1 MARLEEAPLVLRR
14 IVATVL
20 VVACASEPDLP
31 PVALPGAALVHVGT
45 VPLEGTGAPAVFDV
59 ADLAVNADGQ
69 WFVLDGSTAHLHKYD
84 PTGEYM
90 ASVSGPDGTAAALM
104 QPSGTNPRSVIVGRD
119 DHLYVTGAPES
130 LPFDPARPTAAVARI
145 DRDLAVDTVFTVDDT
160 YFLTAI
166 HAWEERIAAVLMRPE
181 GPGNEVRVLQYDGT
195 PESSF
200 HPRDE
205 RMESVP
211 YWWGWFMTHAA
222 PAGDELAVV
231 NSLYPVHRYERGGEL
246 KGTFGGPSP
255 SFRQPSQPERWGFT
269 GPDGRAKYDAWLRS
283 FTTIRSIHVLSDSLV
298 VVVLED
304 RNPEETAVADPSW
317 RADLFDLASGRVL
330 ARDLPLPG
338 KVVEA
343 DSLLYVAAR
352 NSEHL
357 WQVHTF
363 RVEFDQ

>member
-211 YWWGWFMTHAA
+211 YWSGWFMTHAA

-231 NSLYPVHRYERGGEL
+231 NSLYPVHR
-246 KGTFGGPSP
+246 
-255 SFRQPSQPERWGFT
+255 
-269 GPDGRAKYDAWLRS
+269 
-283 FTTIRSIHVLSDSLV
+283 
-298 VVVLED
+298 
-304 RNPEETAVADPSW
+304 
-317 RADLFDLASGRVL
+317 
-330 ARDLPLPG
+330 
-338 KVVEA
+338 
-343 DSLLYVAAR
+343 
-352 NSEHL
+352 
-357 WQVHTF
+357 
-363 RVEFDQ
+363 